1 MEWLW
6 KMVSM
11 DESRCER
18 MYVFGDPYPLSG
30 WIAISRLFAPLY
42 RGVRLPSRKPGQYP
56 AQAKKSNSPETT
68 RTGPEKLAASA
79 TTPSPS
85 CKDRICFVPYS
96 QCSFYHVPKGTKKLS
111 TYLCNGIG

>member
-1 MEWLW
+1 
-6 KMVSM
+6 M
-11 DESRCER
+11 DESRRER
-18 MYVFGDPYPLSG
+18 IFVFGDPYPLSG

-42 RGVRLPSRKPGQYP
+42 KGVRLPSRKPGQYP

-85 CKDRICFVPYS
+85 CKDRICFVSYIS
-96 QCSFYHVPKGTKKLS
+96 AHSTHVPEGTKKLS
-111 TYLCNGIG
+111 TYLCNGVG